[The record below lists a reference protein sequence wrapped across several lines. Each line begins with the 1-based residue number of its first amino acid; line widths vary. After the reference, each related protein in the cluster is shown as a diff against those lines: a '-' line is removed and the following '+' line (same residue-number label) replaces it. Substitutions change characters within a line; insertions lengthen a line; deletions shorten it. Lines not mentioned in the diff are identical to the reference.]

1 MASLFRNDA
10 VDGLGVGLFISKSE
24 PKKEEPPGGEPG
36 GELDGTS
43 GGEIGACPGTREVGT
58 VG

>member
-1 MASLFRNDA
+1 MASLFRKDA
-10 VDGLGVGLFISKSE
+10 VDGLGVGLFSKSE

-36 GELDGTS
+36 GEMVGTS